1 MNDGEIQP
9 PVLVKLMHRAG
20 KYLVDKAVSLPAP
33 HGPVDP
39 RVVDFRETFGI
50 PFDGQHLP
58 LAAHVQQL
66 QDVVE
71 DFVRRQRGRWATSA
85 TAQMWQDKFIEL
97 LKAQFRWNR
106 LPAGVSSHSVHS

>member
-71 DFVRRQRGRWATSA
+71 DFVRRQAWAVGHVGHGSDVA
-85 TAQMWQDKFIEL
+85 RQIPRTAQGLISLE
-97 LKAQFRWNR
+97 
-106 LPAGVSSHSVHS
+106 